1 MIRVG
6 QNSIYA
12 PYMTVNFVIYLLK
25 IPYTHRIYM
34 VLANPSDDCFAR
46 TCTALHV
53 PKICVASTC
62 SALHV
67 LDGYWASQD
76 IESMFANT

>member
-1 MIRVG
+1 
-6 QNSIYA
+6 
-12 PYMTVNFVIYLLK
+12 
-25 IPYTHRIYM
+25 M